1 MVTENIE
8 NRLRTTKNKKKP
20 AVRRCGKT
28 KKCRKAGK
36 KIIKKIIKKNKNKNK
51 NKTKYFVHSYIRI
64 IKLIKL
70 IKKRIIFK
78 P

>member
-20 AVRRCGKT
+20 CGKT